1 MDVEQGARELLA
13 AEYRSRHCHLEADSI
28 LHGRTFLHD
37 SAIKV
42 IIAALTQG
50 EMLESQLK
58 AAVEVAEI
66 AQRRADRAAL
76 TPPDGYVFAPV
87 IPAYE
92 MVKALAET
100 AGCNL
105 AHAALAYRDALAAR
119 PEVKP

>member
-1 MDVEQGARELLA
+1 MDVEQRARELLA

-28 LHGRTFLHD
+28 LHGRTFLHG

-76 TPPDGYVFAPV
+76 TPPEGYVLVPVEPTAEMIAAAWRYGDGDDAPDPV
-87 IPAYE
+87 YSWRA
-92 MVKALAET
+92 M
-100 AGCNL
+100 
-105 AHAALAYRDALAAR
+105 LAAR
-119 PEVKP
+119 PEVK